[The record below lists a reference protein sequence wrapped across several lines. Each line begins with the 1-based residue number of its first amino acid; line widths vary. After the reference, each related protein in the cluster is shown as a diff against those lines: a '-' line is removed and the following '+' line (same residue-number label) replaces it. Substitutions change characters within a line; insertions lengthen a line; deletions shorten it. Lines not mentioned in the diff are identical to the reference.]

1 MILDV
6 EKLGRILFLHI
17 MIGAA
22 LYLLTPVASFAYFV
36 AATIIASIQ
45 SYRAWEAML
54 AQDKQLELLRLKVPE
69 LDKFMKKMDGILED
83 AKDVTNE

>member
-22 LYLLTPVASFAYFV
+22 LYMLTPIASFAYFV
-36 AATIIASIQ
+36 GATMVSSIQ

-54 AQDKQLELLRLKVPE
+54 AQDKQLELFRLKVPE
-69 LDKFMKKMDGILED
+69 LDKFINRMEGILDD
-83 AKDVTNE
+83 AKEDIE